1 MLPIVRVVQDPQSSN
16 VHPVNG
22 CVLMLVLQAW
32 MRAFFDKAGMVN
44 PSEQSTVLH
53 GPEFDQLARGPTT
66 VHIKFAYHDT
76 V

>member
-1 MLPIVRVVQDPQSSN
+1 MLA
-16 VHPVNG
+16 
-22 CVLMLVLQAW
+22 LQAW
-32 MRAFFDKAGMVN
+32 MKAFFEKAGMVN
-44 PSEQSTVLH
+44 PSEQSVVLH